1 MYLQYRNLELIEKSG
16 RPDEDNEAILRGDY
30 LDKSTTYENQEDY
43 DDIDEGFPQSVEV
56 SFVPSKDEMMTYIFS
71 DWKVGDILVIAN
83 APLQHPKRQGDTLVE
98 MTREEIC
105 QTGDLSVLTD
115 GEYFENE
122 KIIKIEYNQKF
133 GYLRPTW
140 DKELKQWIEKATK
153 DEQLEYYKQEILK
166 NTREL
171 LVFEKSGFSNDE
183 LQKKIDALVE
193 KHRIL
198 SEEIAMNYN
207 KE

>member
-43 DDIDEGFPQSVEV
+43 DDIDEGFLQPIEIP
-56 SFVPSKDEMMTYIFS
+56 FVMPSKDEMLKYIFS

-83 APLQHPKRQGDTLVE
+83 APLQHPKLQGNTLVE

-105 QTGDLSVLTD
+105 QGGDLSILVA
-115 GEYFENE
+115 GEVFEDSV
-122 KIIKIEYNQKF
+122 IKTIPKPYGLRLEWEYPN
-133 GYLRPTW
+133 W
-140 DKELKQWIEKATK
+140 VEKATK
-153 DEQLEYYKQEILK
+153 EEQLEYLKQEILK

-171 LVFEKSGFSNDE
+171 LVYEKSGFSNDE

-193 KHRIL
+193 KHKIL
-198 SEEIAMNYN
+198 SEEIANNENELY
-207 KE
+207 